1 MLAPPADP
9 KRPPVPNDVVVPN
22 PPRLD
27 PKPPVPPVL
36 NENAGFDVAVLPNNP
51 VDVPAP
57 KVLVPKVLVPE
68 DPKPNG
74 FEVAPKRPAV

>member
-1 MLAPPADP
+1 M
-9 KRPPVPNDVVVPN
+9 PNDVAAPN

-27 PKPPVPPVL
+27 PKPPVPAVL
-36 NENAGFDVAVLPNNP
+36 NVNAGFDVAVLPNSP

-68 DPKPNG
+68 VPKPNG
-74 FEVAPKRPAV
+74 FEVAPKRPPV